1 MHTRQLTQPIIT
13 LGIGFLVA
21 LALAL
26 LLAVAWLGA
35 PGRDVLDL
43 VQYLLASGLISLG
56 IGLIGLA
63 LLRRGNGRLWVQ
75 ITLTYMLGVAIALFN
90 IFLTA
95 QLMFISADHDFVLLV
110 LLLAFAAVV
119 SLALGYT
126 LARALAQR
134 VTALRDGAR
143 ALAGGDLAVRVNSAG
158 TDELADLAREFN
170 RMAEQ
175 LAAAAHDRSQ
185 QEAARRELF
194 AAISHDLRTPL
205 TSLRAVIEAL
215 ADGMIDDPATT
226 QRYLATMR
234 GQVAHMN
241 ELIDDLFELAQIE
254 AGALRLDLVRTAPG
268 DLISDTIEAMQ
279 PQASAKGVR
288 LAGSVAPD
296 VGVVL
301 VAPQKLERALFNL
314 VANAIRHTPA
324 GGAIHLCATPD
335 VQRPLIRFE
344 INDTGEGISAADLPH
359 VFERFYRGEKSRSR
373 ATGGAGLG
381 LAITRGIIEAHGGT
395 IAITSE
401 LGHGTQVHFELPLV
415 V

>member
-1 MHTRQLTQPIIT
+1 MHPRQLTQPIIA
-13 LGIGFLVA
+13 LGLGFLVA

-288 LAGSVAPD
+288 LAGSVAPN

-335 VQRPLIRFE
+335 AQRPLIRFE
-344 INDTGEGISAADLPH
+344 ISDTGEGINAADLPH

-401 LGHGTQVHFELPLV
+401 PGHGTHVHFELPLV
-415 V
+415 A